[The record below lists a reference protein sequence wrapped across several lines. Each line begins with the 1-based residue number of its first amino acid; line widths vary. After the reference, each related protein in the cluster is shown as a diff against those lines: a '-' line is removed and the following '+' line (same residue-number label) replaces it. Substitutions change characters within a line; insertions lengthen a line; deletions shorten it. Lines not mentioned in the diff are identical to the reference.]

1 MPASALL
8 ISDDVDLQT
17 KISTILQFIDYNLS
31 LAEADQTQITAA
43 LQSNPHFVIAMVAIA
58 DKQQEADVI
67 SWLNRARPALPV
79 YLLVTEADA
88 SNPILKGTNGYI
100 GQPVQYRK
108 LLGILRHAEKEGR
121 KSGRAAS
128 GPSVSLTGQSVKLKE
143 IQALVR
149 HVAMT
154 DANVLLLGE
163 SGTGKEVVARSIH
176 FLSLRNDH
184 PFIAVN
190 CGAIPPELLESE
202 LFGHEKGAFTGA
214 ISTRK
219 GRFELAEGG
228 TLFLDEIGDMPLNM
242 QVKLLRVLQERC
254 YERVGGAKTMQSNVR
269 LIAATHQDLERKIGE
284 GKFRMDLFYRLNVF
298 PIELPALR
306 DRPEDIP
313 HLISEFSLRME
324 LDHRSPIR
332 FDASAISALSQ
343 HPLPGNVRELENLVE
358 RLAILYPGETITN
371 QKLPER
377 YQGRQIEPQTVE
389 QTREH
394 VSEQA
399 LSQTS
404 SMLNELISTFRE
416 EITEVSDSLT
426 AESPSFS
433 PILPQTSGVDLHDT
447 FDLKQYLYDLEKDLI
462 ERALNN
468 SEWVVAKAAKILSL
482 QRTTLVEKIKKFE
495 IQSPE

>member
-1 MPASALL
+1 M
-8 ISDDVDLQT
+8 
-17 KISTILQFIDYNLS
+17 
-31 LAEADQTQITAA
+31 
-43 LQSNPHFVIAMVAIA
+43 
-58 DKQQEADVI
+58 
-67 SWLNRARPALPV
+67 
-79 YLLVTEADA
+79 
-88 SNPILKGTNGYI
+88 
-100 GQPVQYRK
+100 QYRK
-108 LLGILRHAEKEGR
+108 LLGIVRNAEKEGR
-121 KSGRAAS
+121 KTVRPLN
-128 GPSVSLTGQSVKLKE
+128 GPSVSLTGQSTKLKE
-143 IQALVR
+143 IQALIR

-254 YERVGGAKTMQSNVR
+254 FERVGGSKTMQSNVR
-269 LIAATHQDLERKIGE
+269 LIAATHQDLEKKIGE

-298 PIELPALR
+298 PIDLPPLR

-313 HLISEFSLRME
+313 MLISEFSLRME
-324 LDHRSPIR
+324 LDHRSPIH
-332 FDASAISALSQ
+332 FDASAIQALSQ

-358 RLAILYPGETITN
+358 RLAILYPGETIN
-371 QKLPER
+371 YQKLPER
-377 YQGRQIEPQTVE
+377 YRSAVSTPQRTVE
-389 QTREH
+389 IPVYDRHSPVTHAQI
-394 VSEQA
+394 SEA
-399 LSQTS
+399 
-404 SMLNELISTFRE
+404 NGG
-416 EITEVSDSLT
+416 D
-426 AESPSFS
+426 
-433 PILPQTSGVDLHDT
+433 LPQADSIDLNKAI
-447 FDLKQYLYDLEKDLI
+447 DLKQYLYDLEKDLI
-462 ERALNN
+462 HKALSN
-468 SEWVVAKAAKILSL
+468 SDWVVAKAAKVLSL

-495 IQSPE
+495 IQNPVI